1 MIFEGKIVEAKA
13 HIDCPYCGKVC
24 EFDYEEIN
32 KCKCKIIHLKFPCC
46 NSKLEISTDTPV
58 GISRHQYFDVTF
70 SDITDNSN
78 NEVK

>member
-1 MIFEGKIVEAKA
+1 MIFEGKVVQAKA

-32 KCKCKIIHLKFPCC
+32 KCKCKTIYLKFPCC
-46 NSKLEISTDTPV
+46 NSTLKVFTDRS
-58 GISRHQYFDVTF
+58 GINRHQYFNVTY
-70 SDITDNSN
+70 SDITDNSG